1 MSRSQRWLLFWGCVL
16 LLLGLLFGLKALG
29 WIENVLGYF
38 WAGFLLLAG
47 IWLVVSAFVSPASEE
62 VTGEITEVGTVVD
75 LQGARRASLEF
86 DHGAGQIRITGGAP
100 PDVLLMAN
108 QGTGLKVSSQLE
120 GDWLKVKV
128 DCGPSFVPFIGPE
141 SGVWIFRL
149 NEEIPL
155 NLKVETGA
163 SQVMLDLSDLQV
175 VYFKLDGGASS
186 VTLIPP
192 ARVPGAL
199 MDIDAGVSHLD
210 IRVPEGVAARI
221 RLKETIGAFSVDLQ
235 RFPLLEDR
243 IYQSVDYDQATY
255 RVEITLEAGLSSVTV
270 R

>member
-1 MSRSQRWLLFWGCVL
+1 MSASQRWLLFWGCVL

-29 WIENVLGYF
+29 LIENVLGYF

-47 IWLVVSAFVSPASEE
+47 IWLVVSAFIAPLVREGEE
-62 VTGEITEVGTVVD
+62 AVRAVVD

-86 DHGAGQIRITGGAP
+86 DHGVGQIRITGGAP

-108 QGTGLKVSSQLE
+108 QGTGLKVSSQRE
-120 GDWLKVKV
+120 GDLLKVKV

-141 SGVWIFRL
+141 SGTWIFLL

-155 NLKVETGA
+155 NLKVDSGA
-163 SQVMLDLSDLQV
+163 SQVTLDLSNLQV
-175 VYFKLDGGASS
+175 VYFQLEGGASS

-192 ARVPGAL
+192 ARVTDAR
-199 MDIDAGVSHLD
+199 MDIEAGVAMLN
-210 IRVPEGVAARI
+210 IRIPEGVAARI
-221 RLKETIGAFSVDLQ
+221 RLKEGAAALSIDQQ
-235 RFPLLEDR
+235 RFPLLEER
-243 IYQSVDYDQATY
+243 IYQSVDYDQAAY
-255 RVEITLEAGLSSVTV
+255 RVELNLEAGLSSVTV

>member
-1 MSRSQRWLLFWGCVL
+1 MSTSQRWLLFWGCVL

-29 WIENVLGYF
+29 LIENVLGYF

-47 IWLVVSAFVSPASEE
+47 IWLVVSAFLSPPTGKEE
-62 VTGEITEVGTVVD
+62 AVRAVVG

-86 DHGAGQIRITGGAP
+86 DHGVGQIRITGGAP

-108 QGTGLKVSSQLE
+108 RGTGLKVSSQLE
-120 GDWLKVKV
+120 GDLLKVKV

-141 SGVWIFRL
+141 SGVWTFRL

-155 NLKVETGA
+155 NLKVDSGA
-163 SQVMLDLSDLQV
+163 SQVTLDLSNLQV
-175 VYFKLDGGASS
+175 VYFGLEGGASS

-192 ARVPGAL
+192 ARVTDAR
-199 MDIDAGVSHLD
+199 MDIEAGVANLN

-221 RLKETIGAFSVDLQ
+221 RLKESIGMFSIDQQ
-235 RFPLLEDR
+235 RFPLLEER
-243 IYQSVDYDQATY
+243 IYQSVDYDQAAY
-255 RVEITLEAGLSSVTV
+255 RVELILEAGLSSVTV